1 MDSAASAFRDRV
13 KDVAAGSSA
22 RPRSQSSP
30 ARRVRRRRFM
40 PTAPDALALVSQILT
55 TLPDDEQDLGDAS
68 NFIPAP
74 SFRRLPP
81 PHYAVSMC
89 CERDLTSSHLV
100 CSAEGNEKR
109 HPCC

>member
-22 RPRSQSSP
+22 RRRSQSSP

-40 PTAPDALALVSQILT
+40 PTAHDALSLISRVLT
-55 TLPDDEQDLGDAS
+55 TLPDDEQDLDDTS

-74 SFRRLPP
+74 SFRRVPP
-81 PHYAVSMC
+81 PHYAVSMY
-89 CERDLTSSHLV
+89 CERNLTSSHLV
-100 CSAEGNEKR
+100 CRAEGNDDS
-109 HPCC
+109 HP